1 MKKNLEEDFID
12 FIEVQFQ
19 LQWLQS
25 LPKALKFLDVQKLI
39 EGNEWLWR
47 GIE

>member
-1 MKKNLEEDFID
+1 MKKNLKEDFID
-12 FIEVQFQ
+12 FIDVQFQ

-25 LPKALKFLDVQKLI
+25 LPKTHKFLDVQKLI

-47 GIE
+47 